1 VFSVETMQL
10 SLGVF
15 AYVYKL
21 LHCLF
26 ADMLTETVVAVFLL
40 FWLGCFFSV
49 NLYNVVKGQKV
60 RKSEKVCA
68 EVEHP
73 VGFIMGLAAVG
84 TLVYFLEVFSYLFLV
99 FSDFI
104 FVLRDFPFL
113 FQFPFIFHIQILG
126 LVLTSVGYFVFIW
139 SVFVRGK
146 YAVSWAMP
154 ENQRLVTSGPY
165 RYVRHPS
172 YLGYFL
178 MFFGFFF
185 LWPNLFTLFPLVA
198 IPGYFRVTFEEERL
212 LVRRFG
218 DEYVE
223 YQRKTGRFIP
233 RFRS

>member
-1 VFSVETMQL
+1 
-10 SLGVF
+10 
-15 AYVYKL
+15 
-21 LHCLF
+21 
-26 ADMLTETVVAVFLL
+26 MLTETVVAVFLV

-49 NLYNVVKGQKV
+49 NLRNIVKGQKL
-60 RKSEKVCA
+60 RSGEKVYA
-68 EVEHP
+68 EVERP
-73 VGFIMGLAAVG
+73 SGSTIGLAAVG
-84 TLVYFLEVFSYLFLV
+84 TLVYFVEAFSYLFLV
-99 FSDFI
+99 LTGLI
-104 FVLRDFPFL
+104 FELCDFPFL
-113 FQFPFIFHIQILG
+113 FRFSFMSYIQILG
-126 LVLTSVGYFVFIW
+126 LVLTSVGYSVFIW
-139 SVFVRGK
+139 SVVVRGK
-146 YAVSWAMP
+146 YAVSWQMP

-233 RFRS
+233 MFRN